1 MNAQFDNWVTRT
13 DACDDSGPDP
23 RVERAADRIQTD
35 ADWLAEAMRDHYSDL
50 DAADQ
55 LAFAREI
62 VGPNDSP
69 EHRRDLHI
77 ANWHLAELVE
87 GVAA

>member
-23 RVERAADRIQTD
+23 RVERAFDRIQTD

-50 DAADQ
+50 DADEK
-55 LAFAREI
+55 LTLAREI
-62 VGPNDSP
+62 VGPNDGGA
-69 EHRRDLHI
+69 HRRDLRN
-77 ANWHLAELVE
+77 AFWHLAELVE
-87 GVAA
+87 GAAV